1 MVMAL
6 LLFVL
11 LWSVVLLTIVV
22 VALLL
27 LVLLWSVV
35 LLAVAIVVV
44 AFFLLVLLWSVV
56 LLAVAIVVMAF
67 FLLVLLWSVVLLALG
82 LLLGLQGCRHGLHG
96 AGVVLPGVV
105 ELFLLLGHTPVNLLL
120 DLSKLKLGTEDLVL
134 LLLEGALGFLQGAL
148 ELLLLL
154 LKATPLLVKV
164 MDGAATLAKLVE
176 KVLDLVSEVLV
187 LALDNIKL
195 LKSLILCGLQPEELR
210 CVVATLVL
218 GGGDLGRDIGGLGLP
233 LAKNLVKVLASLLGD
248 QGSGVNPLV
257 LHGEVIKLG
266 VHPGLGL
273 LGGGHLVGEGINQL
287 LILNNLGLQLV
298 AGGLK
303 LLNTAHALSLKPGF
317 PKLDF
322 SLRLGKG
329 LQGVGLPGVF
339 VLQLLPEVLQVG
351 AHHLVLGQQGRAVL
365 VLRVSESLGV
375 LQLGGHRDLA
385 LVHVGDGGLQLV
397 DLAGE
402 VLVLNLQPLLRRL
415 GFVKCASHLIQ
426 PGVGIHNVALEQL
439 AGLVEFSLALDSIL
453 QVATGV
459 AEVKLHVGL
468 VLLGLHLVGTQA
480 VNLLSKISHGVVV
493 LHTKSSQGAF
503 MGNVQLL

>member
-1 MVMAL
+1 
-6 LLFVL
+6 
-11 LWSVVLLTIVV
+11 
-22 VALLL
+22 
-27 LVLLWSVV
+27 
-35 LLAVAIVVV
+35 
-44 AFFLLVLLWSVV
+44 
-56 LLAVAIVVMAF
+56 
-67 FLLVLLWSVVLLALG
+67 
-82 LLLGLQGCRHGLHG
+82 
-96 AGVVLPGVV
+96 
-105 ELFLLLGHTPVNLLL
+105 
-120 DLSKLKLGTEDLVL
+120 
-134 LLLEGALGFLQGAL
+134 
-148 ELLLLL
+148 
-154 LKATPLLVKV
+154 
-164 MDGAATLAKLVE
+164 MDGAATLAKLVQ
-176 KVLDLVSEVLV
+176 KVLDLVSKVLV
-187 LALDNIKL
+187 LALDSVKL

-273 LGGGHLVGEGINQL
+273 LGGGHLVGEGIDQL

-303 LLNTAHALSLKPGF
+303 LLNTAHALSLEPGF
-317 PKLDF
+317 PKLDL

-329 LQGVGLPGVF
+329 LQGVGLPGVL

-351 AHHLVLGQQGRAVL
+351 GHHLVLGQQGRAVL

-375 LQLGGHRDLA
+375 LQL
-385 LVHVGDGGLQLV
+385 V

-415 GFVKCASHLIQ
+415 SFVKSASHLIQ

-503 MGNVQLL
+503 MGNVQLLKLRLETGQLALPLLVELNLGGSVGAGLLQPGGNILNVLLQHGAALLGLGAVSTLDGQLLVQLLKPGLQLLCLLGILGPESGLVVDLCGQSAALLVLAGRGSLELALHAVEVREGLLGQLQVSLNLPL